1 MKDFLSFLI
10 ARDTMHQPQ
19 WLAVI
24 EDMGGLNASL
34 PIPNSFPQENE
45 AQEHSYLPRRR
56 SACRGH
62 NLFRER
68 FFHRTFL
75 TQRGD
80 ILWRSPAAS
89 ADKPCASV

>member
-1 MKDFLSFLI
+1 MKK
-10 ARDTMHQPQ
+10 RCER
-19 WLAVI
+19 VN
-24 EDMGGLNASL
+24 GGVQNSWAFASH
-34 PIPNSFPQENE
+34 PNN
-45 AQEHSYLPRRR
+45 LLKMPRRR

-80 ILWRSPAAS
+80 IFWRSPAAS